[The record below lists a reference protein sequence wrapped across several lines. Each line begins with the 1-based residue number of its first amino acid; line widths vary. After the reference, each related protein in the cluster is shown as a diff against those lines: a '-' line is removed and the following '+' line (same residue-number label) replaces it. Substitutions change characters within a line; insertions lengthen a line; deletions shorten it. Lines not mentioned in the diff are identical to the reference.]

1 MPDAASTPPT
11 PSIQVAPSEHHHNF
25 SRHVYDTHQAIIRQ
39 LDTKA
44 GVMVGVLTL
53 LYAGLLPLLKDVPS
67 KLHFYGHGSITSSL
81 FLSAAFIAT
90 IAFLWTAWCV
100 QNVIIPRNGTN
111 ALPKGLMYSR
121 QILCHESPEEYC
133 AAVLETQADD
143 VLGHMTKN
151 IYQLSIIQNQKMT
164 ALDNTH
170 WPIRIS
176 LLAWA
181 ATTILTLCISSW
193 K

>member
-1 MPDAASTPPT
+1 MPDTASTPPT
-11 PSIQVAPSEHHHNF
+11 PPIQAAPSEHHHNF

-53 LYAGLLPLLKDVPS
+53 LYAGLLPLLKDIPS
-67 KLHFYGHGSITSSL
+67 KLHFCGHGSITSWL
-81 FLSAAFIAT
+81 FLLSASVAT
-90 IAFLWTAWCV
+90 ITFLWTAWCV
-100 QNVIIPRNGTN
+100 QNVIIPRNGTE
-111 ALPKGLMYSR
+111 ALPQGLMYSR
-121 QILCHESPEEYC
+121 QILRHGSPKAYS
-133 AAVLETQADD
+133 AAVLNTQADD
-143 VLGHMTKN
+143 VLGHMTEN
-151 IYQLSIIQNQKMT
+151 IYHLSIIQAQKMT

-176 LLAWA
+176 LLTW
-181 ATTILTLCISSW
+181 ATTTVLTLCISSW